1 MSFEEEEFDESKFT
15 KEDYTDVEHINIEDY
30 KVNTDICLHNNIH
43 KENDIEIC
51 VDCGLEISKNIN
63 LDAEW
68 HYYGD
73 NDVDPS
79 RCQLRKCE
87 EKTIYKDIEKFDFP
101 YSVKEGA
108 NNSYMQITDGK
119 IRRANFRK
127 CLISACIFKEYQNQN
142 IVVNPEEIR
151 DKFGLSKKEF
161 SKGLIHY
168 NLHKKNKNPPTY
180 ISPTSFIPRIMSKF
194 NTNEYHIN
202 KVNELYDMIKD
213 KSKLLNRSNPQSVI
227 SGLIFYYFKLIGG
240 NITSIKFSKIV
251 NLSDITVTKI
261 SKNISDI
268 LGTADKITIN

>member
-1 MSFEEEEFDESKFT
+1 MSLEDDLFDESKFT
-15 KEDYTDVEHINIEDY
+15 SEDYSGVEPINVDEY
-30 KVNTDICLHNNIH
+30 KINTDICLHNNIN
-43 KENDIEIC
+43 KERDVEVC
-51 VDCGLEISKNIN
+51 VDCGLEISKTIN

-73 NDVDPS
+73 TDVDPS
-79 RCQLRKCE
+79 RCHLRKCE

-101 YSVKEGA
+101 YTIKEGA
-108 NNSYMQITDGK
+108 NTSYMQITNGK

-127 CLISACIFKEYQNQN
+127 CLISACIFKEYQNQG
-142 IVVNPEEIR
+142 IIVNPEEIR
-151 DKFGLSKKEF
+151 DKFSLSKKEF

-168 NLHKKNKNPPTY
+168 NLHKKDKNPPTY
-180 ISPTSFIPRIMSKF
+180 ISPTSFIPRIMTKF

-202 KVNELYDMIKD
+202 KVNELYEKIKD

-240 NITSIKFSKIV
+240 NINSLKFSKIV

-261 SKNISDI
+261 SKNISEI
-268 LGTADKITIN
+268 LGTTDKITIN